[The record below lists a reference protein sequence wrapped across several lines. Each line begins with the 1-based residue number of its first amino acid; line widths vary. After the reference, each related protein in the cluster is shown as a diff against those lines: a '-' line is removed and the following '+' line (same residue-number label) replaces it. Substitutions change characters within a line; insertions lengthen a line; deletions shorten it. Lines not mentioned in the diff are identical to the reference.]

1 MSNWEQKIVE
11 FRLYRDSTISNK
23 DKLWEISHSF
33 AARYFAHLYAV
44 GGRQHN
50 SMDAVAEMQRT
61 NIAAYALRLYWGKS
75 RKHRRHK
82 TLRRFASPYPGY
94 RHGTPKP
101 RISCFL
107 CILPNKLPQISA
119 VLTAQIALRVPL

>member
-1 MSNWEQKIVE
+1 M
-11 FRLYRDSTISNK
+11 DA
-23 DKLWEISHSF
+23 HSF
-33 AARYFAHLYAV
+33 VARNFVHLYAV

-61 NIAAYALRLYWGKS
+61 NIAAYALRLYWWKS
-75 RKHRRHK
+75 CKCRCHK
-82 TLRRFASPYPGY
+82 ALRRFDLPRPGY
-94 RHGTPKP
+94 RHGAPKP

-107 CILPNKLPQISA
+107 CILPKKLPKISA

>member
-1 MSNWEQKIVE
+1 M
-11 FRLYRDSTISNK
+11 DA
-23 DKLWEISHSF
+23 HSF
-33 AARYFAHLYAV
+33 VARNVTHLYAV

-61 NIAAYALRLYWGKS
+61 NIAAYALRLYWWKS
-75 RKHRRHK
+75 RKRRRCK
-82 TLRRFASPYPGY
+82 ALRHFALPCPGY
-94 RHGTPKP
+94 NHGTPEP

-107 CILPNKLPQISA
+107 CILPKNRLQISA